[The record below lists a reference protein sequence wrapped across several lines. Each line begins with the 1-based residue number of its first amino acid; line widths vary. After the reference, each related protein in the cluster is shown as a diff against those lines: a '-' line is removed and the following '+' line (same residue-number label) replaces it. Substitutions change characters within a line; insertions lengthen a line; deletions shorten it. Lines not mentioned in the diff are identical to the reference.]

1 MRPFRRRRATRRS
14 SEADVPAPADI
25 EQPGAEVPL
34 EGRYVTDG
42 ASLFRVANAI
52 RDTRRGELLLEI
64 EDCRTLELTL
74 CPADAVVL
82 LELETVVPA
91 QRPAP

>member
-1 MRPFRRRRATRRS
+1 MRPFRKRRAGRGRCD
-14 SEADVPAPADI
+14 ADVSARRDI
-25 EQPGAEVPL
+25 EQPAAALQL
-34 EGRYVTDG
+34 EGTYVTDG

-74 CPADAVVL
+74 CPADAVVSL
-82 LELETVVPA
+82 ALETVVPA
-91 QRPAP
+91 RRQLP